1 MIINFSKNFY
11 NLKSVKAATN
21 VYRDFADFDLK
32 DAKRTIR
39 VIFKNIGGKNKE
51 IIKDEFS
58 NYALFL
64 SLTHRNQNVK

>member
-21 VYRDFADFDLK
+21 VYRDLANFELK
-32 DAKRTIR
+32 NSEGTVR
-39 VIFKNIGGKNKE
+39 VIFKNINRENKE
-51 IIKDEFS
+51 TIKDEFS

-64 SLTHRNQNVK
+64 SLSHRNQNVK